1 MIIYHLSFDIF
12 HLPFASVF
20 VCVASCGFVDR
31 PLFGP
36 GADHEITNDHE
47 KNVAM
52 TNEKWKMENEVRA

>member
-36 GADHEITNDHE
+36 GADPRNHTNDHE

-52 TNEKWKMENEVRA
+52 TNENWKTTNGK

>member
-1 MIIYHLSFDIF
+1 MIIY